1 MAVAV
6 RSLQDQIEKA
16 KEGLRNVDDNIRKLT
31 GRDPNESRPGQMR
44 RFGGP
49 MAGIG
54 VAAVGGGGRGRG
66 LNLLRRSLSDIGGG
80 PPAKQRDIEGA
91 LLRLAGDQRA
101 RRDVRHDS
109 DAEDDDDVKKP
120 ALQSSV
126 VATSKERTRRDL
138 IQDQTMDEKG
148 KQRNRRM
155 FGLLMGTLQKFKQE
169 SNVCTEKQKRR
180 SEIEQKLEVQAEVEK
195 KKLESE
201 KRELFE
207 ERRAKQTELRLL
219 EQKVELAQ
227 LQEEWTGHNNLLVK
241 FIRTKT
247 RPHIFYRPGKMCS
260 ATQKLL
266 DDSTKKLNVVFEE
279 RREAFTEHIN
289 KMESRPRRQL
299 NRDQDGNAA
308 ATRNDHS
315 AEGKPAGQVDK
326 VTGNKRAARM
336 EEDEEEE
343 EEEEDDQE
351 EEEEKEK
358 EVDGEQ
364 GEAREVTGKVEPE
377 EAGDSREGLIEDE
390 AMEFR
395 EAGDEVKEGEEKKEV
410 GAEQK
415 DHEARPVS
423 QAKEAGKEQGDSHK
437 MEQETHSKEGG
448 PADLEREK
456 TDITSPME
464 VSQQEAS
471 GSAQPAA
478 PNLNPGDAAASL
490 PADPQTAAASPAS
503 RMASKAE
510 EREPAAILSSG
521 LNDSAGP
528 VRAEQMQSGDGS
540 ADKPQPDS
548 QVPQSGEQKEASA
561 RGRKKAK
568 ESKKERG
575 QSRSSS
581 SSSSGSSSSGSSSSS
596 SASSRSSS
604 SSSSSTSSSSGR
616 SREAGKR
623 GKRPSGRDKKKE
635 DRSHPK
641 KGGSSGGKEG
651 RKRKSDEG
659 RSKSA
664 RSDRENKERERKDK
678 RR

>member
-44 RFGGP
+44 RLGGP

-336 EEDEEEE
+336 EEDEEE